1 MECIDQ
7 RVAFDPWY
15 ISRVLNTQRIFSDF
29 PFNEELVLGNIL
41 RTVDYANLYFYN
53 TTRTQIEIRL
63 KIRNGA

>member
-53 TTRTQIEIRL
+53 TTRTQIEIQL

>member
-15 ISRVLNTQRIFSDF
+15 IFRVLNTQRIFSDF

-41 RTVDYANLYFYN
+41 RTVDNANSYFYN
-53 TTRTQIEIRL
+53 TTRIQIEIQL